1 MKKKPDVVIA
11 AETPIQVHLNAGQE
25 YLYCT
30 CGLSGGQPF
39 CDQSHFGTTH
49 AGGMPFTAV
58 KSGPA
63 LLCRCKH
70 TDSAPFATVRTRSS
84 EPRRKKHRT
93 ASGVFPPVKKL
104 AERRAFWH
112 NKGES
117 KGRGNW

>member
-1 MKKKPDVVIA
+1 MEKKPDVVIA

-70 TDSAPFATVRTRSS
+70 TDSAPLL
-84 EPRRKKHRT
+84 RRYAHEALNRGGKNTGQRP
-93 ASGVFPPVKKL
+93 VFFHPVKK
-104 AERRAFWH
+104 AR
-112 NKGES
+112 
-117 KGRGNW
+117 

>member
-1 MKKKPDVVIA
+1 MEKKPDVIIA
-11 AETPIQVHLNAGQE
+11 AETPIQVHLKAGQE

-70 TDSAPFATVRTRSS
+70 TDNAPFATVRTRSS

-93 ASGVFPPVKKL
+93 ASGVFFACQPVEKSGFAGGL
-104 AERRAFWH
+104 DY
-112 NKGES
+112 
-117 KGRGNW
+117 